1 MLDLLAFIFLG
12 VLLGTFTGL
21 VPGIHV
27 NTVVIVVIALLPA
40 LLESF
45 TPYSVIALVIAMSLV
60 HSYVDYI
67 PSIFLGAPHED
78 SVLSVL
84 PGHRLLLKGRG
95 YEAVRL
101 TVVGGLGA
109 TVMGLLMLLA
119 GIMVLPAVYPYVRA
133 AVPYLLIALL
143 FYIVWMQNRGRQLYA
158 ALAVLYSG
166 LLGILILDRGVI
178 SLKYAL
184 FPALT
189 GLFGVSTLLTSLR
202 TNASI
207 PPQTLEWEPVRYGKG
222 VLAGSFAGALA
233 GLLPSIGSSQS
244 ATLIQGLFG
253 GGDEKEFL
261 IALGG
266 VNTANSI
273 YAFLALY
280 LIGRARSGA
289 SIAVKEIMD
298 VLSPA
303 DLLFMVSVVLFTTF
317 FAVFITLE
325 LAKMGA
331 LFVQSLDYR
340 SFSLVIIAFLTLLVD
355 LLTGWRGLLIL
366 ATASAIGL
374 FVQEAGVNRS
384 TSMAVLIVPTII
396 YFLG

>member
-67 PSIFLGAPHED
+67 PSIFLGAPQED

-166 LLGILILDRGVI
+166 LLGILILDRGII